1 MSLELHLELILRI
14 FVAAVLGGI
23 IGYERDVAGR
33 PAGLRTH
40 ALVAL
45 ASATFMVVSTHFMF
59 AQTYPGGAHVPADG
73 ARIAAQVVSGI
84 GFLAGGAILRTGLT
98 VQGLTTAAALWLVA
112 AIGLAAGGGMYAE
125 SVAGTVAG
133 IAVLALLRRF
143 EDKDEVGRRVS
154 MTLGSDSPSISAI
167 VARLET
173 LRAKVVQEEYEKHV
187 DESVHHITLDLR
199 LPLTVTSEQVIEA
212 LEGLP
217 AVRRIKVVPL

>member
-1 MSLELHLELILRI
+1 MSLSLHLELILRI

-40 ALVAL
+40 AIVAL
-45 ASATFMVVSTHFMF
+45 ASAMFMVVSTHFMF
-59 AQTYPGGAHVPADG
+59 EQNYPGGAKIPADG

-133 IAVLALLRRF
+133 IAVLAFLRRF

-167 VARLET
+167 VARLDT

-199 LPLTVTSEQVIEA
+199 LPLKVTSEQVIES
-212 LEGLP
+212 LESLP
-217 AVRRIKVVPL
+217 GVRRIKVVPL